1 MDRAIPKS
9 AIFPA
14 APLERAGR
22 MTALPSTT
30 SLPLWAWG
38 GFLLF
43 IAAML
48 ALDLGVFRKNSKA
61 VEMKEALGWCAVWLS
76 LALAFNGLIWW
87 WQGSQSASE
96 WFTAYLVELCLSVDN
111 VFVFDILIFIGAKM
125 LLTGID
131 VHILTGFSLGIIAS
145 VLALSIIASLVTKT
159 SASSTEK
166 TSGAD
171 DVVEGAA
178 LTREGQV

>member
-1 MDRAIPKS
+1 MLLI
-9 AIFPA
+9 I
-14 APLERAGR
+14 E
-22 MTALPSTT
+22 TT
-30 SLPLWAWG
+30 DVA
-38 GFLLF
+38 F
-43 IAAML
+43 
-48 ALDLGVFRKNSKA
+48 ALDSIPAVLAISRDAFLVFTSNIFAILGLRSLYFALRGVMGLFRY
-61 VEMKEALGWCAVWLS
+61 
-76 LALAFNGLIWW
+76 LAFGL
-87 WQGSQSASE
+87 A
-96 WFTAYLVELCLSVDN
+96 V
-111 VFVFDILIFIGAKM
+111 ILIFIGAKM